1 MVDQT
6 LHHRGEQQP
15 TFASVIIYAKRF
27 EDLPIVQNI
36 GDVIRIHRANMKQ
49 YQDQKQFHVN
59 VYYNSSWCL
68 FRLSQDESN
77 GMDSESEQD

>member
-1 MVDQT
+1 M
-6 LHHRGEQQP
+6 
-15 TFASVIIYAKRF
+15 FATAIIYAKRF
-27 EDLPIVQNI
+27 EDLPIVKNL

-68 FRLSQDESN
+68 FSLKNDEHDFADDM
-77 GMDSESEQD
+77 GMDNDEEKG